1 MDTSSLSQV
10 WPIVV
15 RRSVMCVKKR
25 RLLIFSRSILLLP
38 LQWHRPSPQLLRR
51 SFLQRLRLLLL
62 LQEMKVGT
70 KNSKLLCT
78 QICWKSAFKRSKL
91 MIFIHVALFFVL
103 ALRGPPLD
111 ENLLLSNIATANKK
125 VEHLTEVTQ
134 CLLRS
139 CLVRIVLWI
148 TTRMVV
154 LGNILSCFWNRRWLN
169 PLVSCPCSWCGEY
182 ASFSDI

>member
-1 MDTSSLSQV
+1 MRKLDTASLSQV

-15 RRSVMCVKKR
+15 RRSVMCMKKR

-38 LQWHRPSPQLLRR
+38 LPWHRPSPQLLRR

-91 MIFIHVALFFVL
+91 MIFILVALFFHFSTERSSPGRKSATL
-103 ALRGPPLD
+103 EHCNCQQESGTSDRGNTVFI
-111 ENLLLSNIATANKK
+111 E
-125 VEHLTEVTQ
+125 
-134 CLLRS
+134 
-139 CLVRIVLWI
+139 
-148 TTRMVV
+148 
-154 LGNILSCFWNRRWLN
+154 ILFGSYCTLN
-169 PLVSCPCSWCGEY
+169 Y
-182 ASFSDI
+182 H